1 MKQFR
6 RQEKLKDKK
15 EMLKDKNSK
24 KEGVSS
30 LKLAVP
36 LRWLAGKIIKIT
48 KTILT
53 ILLSN
58 NGNNEA

>member
-1 MKQFR
+1 
-6 RQEKLKDKK
+6 
-15 EMLKDKNSK
+15 MLKDKSSK
-24 KEGVSS
+24 KEGANR

-36 LRWLAGKIIKIT
+36 LRRLAGNKIIKIT
-48 KTILT
+48 ETILT